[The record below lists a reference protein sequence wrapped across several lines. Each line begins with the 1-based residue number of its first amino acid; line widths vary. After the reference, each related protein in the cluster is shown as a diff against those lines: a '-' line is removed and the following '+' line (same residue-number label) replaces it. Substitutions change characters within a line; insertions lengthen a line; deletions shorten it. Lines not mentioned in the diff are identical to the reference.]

1 MEEQFCHKQWR
12 SFTSTAI
19 ILYGPIIMPRRWL
32 TGSIRLCRGVIWF
45 TVTSNVHWPILIW
58 YMCLR
63 RRRRRQTV
71 KKSKRPDPD
80 RLAAIFIQN
89 KINPFSAVHD
99 QCWSRQEIAF
109 IRDCGCSVYSHNFL
123 VTWCT
128 TVVDKEVMSC
138 MLHPVCVIGLEWQ
151 TSTVLMCAV
160 SSVGEGSLQDVAME
174 SQIRAHIRAG
184 GRQSKYSNG
193 GRELIVYR
201 RKKSKGNSSCQLR
214 LRSQSQVVVLP
225 MAN

>member
-1 MEEQFCHKQWR
+1 MKKARDQSHTGWQPFLSKTR
-12 SFTSTAI
+12 SIHFQ
-19 ILYGPIIMPRRWL
+19 LYTINVEADKKL
-32 TGSIRLCRGVIWF
+32 HLSE
-45 TVTSNVHWPILIW
+45 TV
-58 YMCLR
+58 
-63 RRRRRQTV
+63 
-71 KKSKRPDPD
+71 D
-80 RLAAIFIQN
+80 A
-89 KINPFSAVHD
+89 
-99 QCWSRQEIAF
+99 
-109 IRDCGCSVYSHNFL
+109 VYSHNFL

-193 GRELIVYR
+193 GRGADCLQ
-201 RKKSKGNSSCQLR
+201 KKKDKGNSSCQLR
-214 LRSQSQVVVLP
+214 LWPQSQVLVLKKKKKSVQCP
-225 MAN
+225 MSKTM